1 MNRLVRLCL
10 HIGYACKQFA
20 TQWNRGEMTDRQ
32 LPPKAILRDTDFAD
46 SALSWRDVDQA
57 IIRGEVERIAPGTYA
72 RTSLVDD
79 DTASLASI
87 ALRKPSATICLLS
100 ALDRHD
106 LTDAIP
112 SRIDIAVPRGSRAL
126 TAPYSRI
133 AWHHFDISTFNV
145 GREQV
150 EVVDGIF
157 VGLYGAQR
165 TIIDA
170 FRLRHIVGSD
180 TANEALKRW
189 LRRPGSHP
197 AELLKMAA
205 NFPKA
210 LPQLR
215 KSLEVLL

>member
-1 MNRLVRLCL
+1 
-10 HIGYACKQFA
+10 
-20 TQWNRGEMTDRQ
+20 MTDRQ
-32 LPPKAILRDTDFAD
+32 LPSKVILRDADFLG
-46 SALSWRDVDQA
+46 SQLSWRDIDEA
-57 IIRGEVERIAPGTYA
+57 MASGEVERIAPGTYA
-72 RTSLVDD
+72 RTGQVDD
-79 DTASLASI
+79 DTATLASI

-100 ALDRHD
+100 AFDRHD

-112 SRIDIAVPRGSRAL
+112 SSIDIAVPRGSRAL

-133 AWHHFDISTFNV
+133 TWHQFDARTFAI
-145 GREQV
+145 GRGQV
-150 EVVDGIF
+150 EVMEGI
-157 VGLYGAQR
+157 VIGLYGAKR

-170 FRLRHIVGSD
+170 FRLRHLVGGD
-180 TANEALKRW
+180 IANEALKRW

-205 NFPKA
+205 SFPKA

>member
-1 MNRLVRLCL
+1 M
-10 HIGYACKQFA
+10 A
-20 TQWNRGEMTDRQ
+20 DRQ
-32 LPPKAILRDTDFAD
+32 LPSKAILRDADF
-46 SALSWRDVDQA
+46 SASAFSWRDVDEA
-57 IIRGEVERIAPGTYA
+57 IAKGDVERIAPGTYA
-72 RTSLVDD
+72 RTGRVDD

-87 ALRKPSATICLLS
+87 ALRKPAATICLLS

-112 SRIDIAVPRGSRAL
+112 SRIDIAIPRGSRAL
-126 TAPYSRI
+126 TARYSRI
-133 AWHHFDISTFNV
+133 SWHHFDTSTFSI

-150 EVVDGIF
+150 ELVDGIF
-157 VGLYGAQR
+157 IGLYGVQR

-170 FRLRHIVGSD
+170 FRLRHLLGAD

-189 LRRPGSHP
+189 LRLPRSHP

-215 KSLEVLL
+215 RSLEVLL

>member
-1 MNRLVRLCL
+1 
-10 HIGYACKQFA
+10 
-20 TQWNRGEMTDRQ
+20 MTDRQ
-32 LPPKAILRDTDFAD
+32 LPPKAILRDADF
-46 SALSWRDVDQA
+46 SAAKLSWRHVDEA
-57 IIRGEVERIAPGTYA
+57 ITRGDVERIAPGTYA
-72 RTSLVDD
+72 RTGLVDD
-79 DTASLASI
+79 DNASLASI

-126 TAPYSRI
+126 TAPFSRI
-133 AWHHFDISTFNV
+133 TWHHFDTSTFGV
-145 GREQV
+145 GREWV
-150 EVVDGIF
+150 EIVDGIF
-157 VGLYGAQR
+157 IGLYGAQR

-170 FRLRHIVGSD
+170 FRLRHLIGAD

-189 LRRPGSHP
+189 LRLPGSQP
-197 AELLKMAA
+197 AVLLNMAA

-215 KSLEVLL
+215 NSLEVLL

>member
-1 MNRLVRLCL
+1 MS
-10 HIGYACKQFA
+10 
-20 TQWNRGEMTDRQ
+20 DRQ
-32 LPPKAILRDTDFAD
+32 LPSKAILRDADF
-46 SALSWRDVDQA
+46 SASKLSWRDVDEA
-57 IIRGEVERIAPGTYA
+57 MARGEVERIAPGTYA
-72 RTSLVDD
+72 RTGQVDD
-79 DTASLASI
+79 DAASLASI

-112 SRIDIAVPRGSRAL
+112 SRIDIAVPRRSRAL
-126 TAPYSRI
+126 AAPYSRI
-133 AWHHFDISTFNV
+133 TWHHFDDRTFNI

-157 VGLYGAQR
+157 IGLYGANR
-165 TIIDA
+165 TIIDV
-170 FRLRHIVGSD
+170 FRLRHIVGGD

-189 LRRPGSHP
+189 LGQPGSHP

-215 KSLEVLL
+215 RSLEVLL

>member
-1 MNRLVRLCL
+1 
-10 HIGYACKQFA
+10 
-20 TQWNRGEMTDRQ
+20 MTDRS
-32 LPPKAILRDTDFAD
+32 LPPKAILRDADFLA
-46 SALSWRDVDQA
+46 SRLSWRDVDEA
-57 IIRGEVERIAPGTYA
+57 IVRGDVERIAPGTYA
-72 RTSLVDD
+72 RTGLADD

-112 SRIDIAVPRGSRAL
+112 SRIDVAVPRGSRAL

-133 AWHHFDISTFNV
+133 SWHHFDTATFRI

-150 EVVDGIF
+150 EIVDGIF
-157 VGLYGAQR
+157 IGLYGSQR
-165 TIIDA
+165 TIVDA
-170 FRLRHIVGSD
+170 FRLRHLIGAD

-189 LRRPGSHP
+189 LRIPGSQP
-197 AELLKMAA
+197 AALLKMAA

-215 KSLEVLL
+215 DSLAVLL

>member
-1 MNRLVRLCL
+1 MRVNNLPRKRE
-10 HIGYACKQFA
+10 
-20 TQWNRGEMTDRQ
+20 EMTGRQ
-32 LPPKAILRDTDFAD
+32 LPSRAILRDADFSTAN
-46 SALSWRDVDQA
+46 LSWRDVDEA
-57 IIRGEVERIAPGTYA
+57 INRGDVERIAPGTYA
-72 RTSLVDD
+72 RTGQIDD
-79 DTASLASI
+79 DAATLASI
-87 ALRKPSATICLLS
+87 ALRKPAATICLQS

-112 SRIDIAVPRGSRAL
+112 SQIDIAVPRGSRAL
-126 TAPYSRI
+126 SAPYSRI
-133 AWHHFDISTFNV
+133 NWHRFDPGTFSI

-150 EVVDGIF
+150 EIVDGIF
-157 VGLYGAQR
+157 IGLYGAQR

-170 FRLRHIVGSD
+170 FRLRHLIGGD

-189 LRRPGSHP
+189 LRLPGSHP

-215 KSLEVLL
+215 NTLEVLL

>member
-1 MNRLVRLCL
+1 M
-10 HIGYACKQFA
+10 A
-20 TQWNRGEMTDRQ
+20 DRH
-32 LPPKAILRDTDFAD
+32 LPSKAILRSSDF
-46 SALSWRDVDQA
+46 SVSKLSWRDVDEA
-57 IIRGEVERIAPGTYA
+57 IAKREVERIAPGTYA
-72 RTSLVDD
+72 RTGQVDD

-87 ALRKPSATICLLS
+87 ALRKPAATICLLS
-100 ALDRHD
+100 ALDHHD

-112 SRIDIAVPRGSRAL
+112 NRIDVAVPRGSRAL

-133 AWHHFDISTFNV
+133 TWHQFDISTFSV
-145 GREQV
+145 GRDQV

-157 VGLYGAQR
+157 IGLYGAQR

-180 TANEALKRW
+180 TANQALKRW
-189 LRRPGSHP
+189 LRLPRSHP

>member
-1 MNRLVRLCL
+1 M
-10 HIGYACKQFA
+10 A
-20 TQWNRGEMTDRQ
+20 DRQ
-32 LPPKAILRDTDFAD
+32 LPSRAILRDAD
-46 SALSWRDVDQA
+46 ISASRFSWRDLNEA
-57 IIRGEVERIAPGTYA
+57 MANGEVERIAPGTYA
-72 RTSLVDD
+72 RTGQVDD
-79 DTASLASI
+79 DTATLASI
-87 ALRKPSATICLLS
+87 ALRKPIATMCLLS

-112 SRIDIAVPRGSRAL
+112 SRIDIALPRGSRAL

-133 AWHHFDISTFNV
+133 NWHHFDSSTFSV

-150 EVVDGIF
+150 EIVDGIF
-157 VGLYGAQR
+157 IGIYGARR

-170 FRLRHIVGSD
+170 FRLRHLLGAD

-215 KSLEVLL
+215 NSLEVLL

>member
-1 MNRLVRLCL
+1 M
-10 HIGYACKQFA
+10 I
-20 TQWNRGEMTDRQ
+20 DRQ
-32 LPPKAILRDTDFAD
+32 LPGRAILRDAD
-46 SALSWRDVDQA
+46 LWASKLSWRDVDEA
-57 IIRGEVERIAPGTYA
+57 MANGEVERIAPGTYA
-72 RTSLVDD
+72 RTGQVDD

-106 LTDAIP
+106 LTDTIP

-126 TAPYSRI
+126 TAPLSRI
-133 AWHHFDISTFNV
+133 TWHQFDTRTFSI
-145 GREQV
+145 GRERV

-157 VGLYGAQR
+157 IGLYGAQR
-165 TIIDA
+165 TVIDA
-170 FRLRHIVGSD
+170 FRLRHVMGGD

-189 LRRPGSHP
+189 LRLPGSHP

-215 KSLEVLL
+215 NTLEVLL

>member
-1 MNRLVRLCL
+1 
-10 HIGYACKQFA
+10 
-20 TQWNRGEMTDRQ
+20 MTDRQ
-32 LPPKAILRDTDFAD
+32 LPSKAILRDADFFA
-46 SALSWRDVDQA
+46 SQLSWRDIADA
-57 IIRGEVERIAPGTYA
+57 MASGEVERIAPGTYA
-72 RTSLVDD
+72 RTGKVDD
-79 DTASLASI
+79 DTATLASI

-112 SRIDIAVPRGSRAL
+112 SSIDIAVPRGSRAL

-133 AWHHFDISTFNV
+133 TWHQFDARTFAI
-145 GREQV
+145 GRDQV
-150 EVVDGIF
+150 EVMEGI
-157 VGLYGAQR
+157 VIGLYGPKR

-170 FRLRHIVGSD
+170 FRLRHLVGGD
-180 TANEALKRW
+180 TADEALKRW
-189 LRRPGSHP
+189 LRLPGSHP

-215 KSLEVLL
+215 RSLEVLL

>member
-1 MNRLVRLCL
+1 MS
-10 HIGYACKQFA
+10 
-20 TQWNRGEMTDRQ
+20 DRQ
-32 LPPKAILRDTDFAD
+32 LPSKAILRDADFLA
-46 SALSWRDVDQA
+46 SQLSWRDIDDA
-57 IIRGEVERIAPGTYA
+57 MASGEVERIAPGTYA
-72 RTSLVDD
+72 RTGQVDD
-79 DTASLASI
+79 DTATLASI

-112 SRIDIAVPRGSRAL
+112 SSIDIAVPRGSRAL

-133 AWHHFDISTFNV
+133 TWHQFDARTFAI

-150 EVVDGIF
+150 EVMEGI
-157 VGLYGAQR
+157 VIGVYRATR

-170 FRLRHIVGSD
+170 FRLRHLVGGD

-189 LRRPGSHP
+189 LRLPGSHP
-197 AELLKMAA
+197 AELLTMAA

-215 KSLEVLL
+215 RSLEVLL

>member
-1 MNRLVRLCL
+1 
-10 HIGYACKQFA
+10 
-20 TQWNRGEMTDRQ
+20 MTDRV
-32 LPPKAILRDTDFAD
+32 LPSKAILRDADF
-46 SALSWRDVDQA
+46 SAAELSWRDVEKA
-57 IIRGEVERIAPGTYA
+57 IAEGRVERIAPGTYVRA
-72 RTSLVDD
+72 GQADD

-87 ALRKPSATICLLS
+87 ALRKPLATICMLS

-112 SRIDIAVPRGSRAL
+112 ARIDIAVPRGSRAL

-133 AWHHFDISTFNV
+133 TWHQFDTRTFSI

-150 EVVDGIF
+150 EVMDGISI
-157 VGLYGAQR
+157 GLYGAQR

-170 FRLRHIVGSD
+170 FRLRHFVGGD

-189 LRRPGSHP
+189 LRLPGSHP

-205 NFPKA
+205 NFPNA

-215 KSLEVLL
+215 NSLEVLL

>member
-1 MNRLVRLCL
+1 
-10 HIGYACKQFA
+10 
-20 TQWNRGEMTDRQ
+20 MTDRS
-32 LPPKAILRDTDFAD
+32 LPSKAILRGADF
-46 SALSWRDVDQA
+46 SESNLSWRDMDEA
-57 IIRGEVERIAPGTYA
+57 IMRGDVERVAPGTYA
-72 RTSLVDD
+72 RTGLVDD

-87 ALRKPSATICLLS
+87 ALRRPSATICLLS

-112 SRIDIAVPRGSRAL
+112 SRIDIAVLRGSRPL
-126 TAPYSRI
+126 KAPYSRI
-133 AWHHFDISTFNV
+133 AWHHFDVSTFSV

-157 VGLYGAQR
+157 IGLYGAQR
-165 TIIDA
+165 TIIDV
-170 FRLRHIVGSD
+170 FRLRHLIGGD

-189 LRRPGSHP
+189 LRIPGSQP
-197 AELLKMAA
+197 AALLKMAA

-215 KSLEVLL
+215 NSLEVLL

>member
-1 MNRLVRLCL
+1 MYVNNLPQGVREVM
-10 HIGYACKQFA
+10 A
-20 TQWNRGEMTDRQ
+20 DRQ
-32 LPPKAILRDTDFAD
+32 LPPKAILRDADFLA
-46 SALSWRDVDQA
+46 SKFSWRDVDEA
-57 IIRGEVERIAPGTYA
+57 ITRGDVERIAPGTYV
-72 RTSLVDD
+72 RTGQVDD
-79 DTASLASI
+79 DTATLASI
-87 ALRKPSATICLLS
+87 TLRKPVATICLLS

-126 TAPYSRI
+126 TARHSRI
-133 AWHHFDISTFNV
+133 TWHQFDARTFSI
-145 GREQV
+145 GREQA
-150 EVVDGIF
+150 EIVDGIF
-157 VGLYGAQR
+157 IGVYGAQR
-165 TIIDA
+165 AIIDA
-170 FRLRHIVGSD
+170 FRIRHLIGGD

-215 KSLEVLL
+215 NSLAVLL

>member
-1 MNRLVRLCL
+1 M
-10 HIGYACKQFA
+10 
-20 TQWNRGEMTDRQ
+20 MDRR
-32 LPPKAILRDTDFAD
+32 LPPKAILRDADFA
-46 SALSWRDVDQA
+46 AAKLSWRDVDEG
-57 IIRGEVERIAPGTYA
+57 IVRGDVERIAPGTYA
-72 RTSLVDD
+72 RTGHVDD

-87 ALRKPSATICLLS
+87 ALRKPVATICLLS

-112 SRIDIAVPRGSRAL
+112 SSIDIAVPRGSRAL
-126 TAPYSRI
+126 TAPHSRI
-133 AWHHFDISTFNV
+133 NWHHFDTSTFSV
-145 GREQV
+145 GREQL
-150 EVVDGIF
+150 EVVDEIF

-180 TANEALKRW
+180 AANEALKRW
-189 LRRPGSHP
+189 LRLPGSHP

-205 NFPKA
+205 HFPKA

>member
-1 MNRLVRLCL
+1 MCINNLPRKRE
-10 HIGYACKQFA
+10 
-20 TQWNRGEMTDRQ
+20 EMTGRQ
-32 LPPKAILRDTDFAD
+32 LPSRAILREADF
-46 SALSWRDVDQA
+46 SAANLSWRDVDEA
-57 IIRGEVERIAPGTYA
+57 INRGDVERIAPGTYA
-72 RTSLVDD
+72 RTGQIDD
-79 DTASLASI
+79 DAATLASI
-87 ALRKPSATICLLS
+87 ALRKPAATICLQS

-126 TAPYSRI
+126 SAPYSRI
-133 AWHHFDISTFNV
+133 TWHHFDPGTFSI
-145 GREQV
+145 GREQA
-150 EVVDGIF
+150 EIVDGIF
-157 VGLYGAQR
+157 IGLYGAQR

-170 FRLRHIVGSD
+170 FRLRHLVGGD

-189 LRRPGSHP
+189 LRLPGSHP

-215 KSLEVLL
+215 NTLEVLL